1 MPHSPPDFALRPEQP
16 EDQDVLRGL
25 YILCRWPE
33 MAAAG
38 LPEEERPEF
47 LTWQYFQQHDHFA
60 VIGAEVW
67 AITVAGEEEGADTVA
82 GRLVVQETPGT
93 LTVLD
98 LALLPPWQ
106 GLGLDAAVLA
116 LAAQRAQEDGQR
128 LVRADPGR
136 IEERAGLAAPV
147 TGRA

>member
-1 MPHSPPDFALRPEQP
+1 MPHTPPDFALRPEQP

-25 YILCRWPE
+25 YILGRWPD

-38 LPEEERPEF
+38 LPEEERPDF

-67 AITVAGEEEGADTVA
+67 AITVAGEEGGADTVA

-106 GLGLDAAVLA
+106 GQGLDAAVLA

-128 LVRADPGR
+128 LVRADAGAVQAVAGVATPGA
-136 IEERAGLAAPV
+136 E
-147 TGRA
+147 T